1 MPISSLPSPHGI
13 GTMGKAAYDF
23 ADFLAA
29 AGQKYWQLLPLG
41 PTSYG
46 DSPYQSFSS
55 FAGNPYFIDLDLLVK
70 DKLLTRAEV
79 NACDWGD
86 DPRYVDYGKIYAS
99 RFTLLEK
106 AKARGF
112 TRDREAVA
120 AFEQENE
127 RWLPNYALFMA
138 LKRHFGMKSWTEW
151 DDEDIRCRTSS
162 EVIERYRAELREDV
176 ELFTYIQF
184 LFFRQWEALKAYIHS
199 LGIRIIGDLPIYVA
213 MDSAD
218 VWAEPEMFQL
228 DEHNV
233 PTEVSGVPPDCF
245 SEDGQLWGNPLYN
258 YDAMAKDGFGWW
270 IRRIGGAQKLYDVI
284 RIDHFRGFESYWAIP
299 YGETTAKNGRW
310 VKGPGMALVGV
321 QYVISIGLIVAAL
334 FVGLQ
339 NRYLRRYPTGY
350 DRNRVVVVSLTS
362 GALERRDALVGALKS
377 RAEIEE
383 VAFAFQ
389 RFGAEEN
396 FSGWARPYRDRG
408 DISFRVLVVTPEFL
422 RVLGVRP
429 SEGRDFSDADP
440 LREQGTYIFNQT
452 ARRRWDMRPGDC
464 ISETRHVSGWGE
476 IAGFL
481 PDGFR
486 AYSRHRA
493 EDPFALFVPG
503 TVGWTLP
510 LSYCYIRIAPGADL
524 SAAVEH
530 IRRSLHSV
538 TPLEPDIEFL
548 DTAVDTLYRKDFRA
562 GVLVSAFSA
571 LAIFVSLM
579 GVFGLVLFET
589 QHRRKEIG
597 IRKVCGATS
606 ASVLRMF
613 NLRFVRIVLVSFL
626 VAAPLARYGVS
637 VWLRGFVDAV
647 PLSAWVFFAALAIVL
662 AITVLT
668 VTVRSWR
675 TAGENPVDSV
685 KTE

>member
-1 MPISSLPSPHGI
+1 MIERSSGILMPISSLPSPHGI

-106 AKARGF
+106 AKTRGF

-120 AFEQENE
+120 AFERENE

-138 LKRHFGMKSWTEW
+138 LKRRFGMKSWTEW

-162 EVIERYRAELREDV
+162 EVVERYRAELREDV

-199 LGIRIIGDLPIYVA
+199 LDIRIIGDLPIYVA

-258 YDAMAKDGFGWW
+258 YEAMAKDGFGWW

-284 RIDHFRGFESYWAIP
+284 RIDHFRGFDEYYSIP
-299 YGETTAKNGRW
+299 FGDQTAERGHW
-310 VKGPGMALVGV
+310 EKGPGMDLFNTVKEKLGDV
-321 QYVISIGLIVAAL
+321 DVIAEDLGYLTESVIEMVKESGYPGMKV
-334 FVGLQ
+334 LQ
-339 NRYLRRYPTGY
+339 
-350 DRNRVVVVSLTS
+350 
-362 GALERRDALVGALKS
+362 
-377 RAEIEE
+377 
-383 VAFAFQ
+383 FAFDS
-389 RFGAEEN
+389 REESDYLPHN
-396 FSGWARPYRDRG
+396 YERNCVVYTGTHDNDTILGWYYVMSEEDREFSKEYMGNAKSTDEELPWDFIRMSMESVAN
-408 DISFRVLVVTPEFL
+408 LAVTPMQEFL
-422 RVLGVRP
+422 GLGTEARINYP
-429 SEGRDFSDADP
+429 STLGNNWKWRLLPGQFTPELAKRIHR
-440 LREQGTYIFNQT
+440 LTQIT
-452 ARRRWDMRPGDC
+452 AR
-464 ISETRHVSGWGE
+464 
-476 IAGFL
+476 
-481 PDGFR
+481 
-486 AYSRHRA
+486 
-493 EDPFALFVPG
+493 
-503 TVGWTLP
+503 
-510 LSYCYIRIAPGADL
+510 
-524 SAAVEH
+524 
-530 IRRSLHSV
+530 
-538 TPLEPDIEFL
+538 
-548 DTAVDTLYRKDFRA
+548 
-562 GVLVSAFSA
+562 
-571 LAIFVSLM
+571 
-579 GVFGLVLFET
+579 
-589 QHRRKEIG
+589 
-597 IRKVCGATS
+597 
-606 ASVLRMF
+606 
-613 NLRFVRIVLVSFL
+613 
-626 VAAPLARYGVS
+626 
-637 VWLRGFVDAV
+637 
-647 PLSAWVFFAALAIVL
+647 
-662 AITVLT
+662 IT
-668 VTVRSWR
+668 
-675 TAGENPVDSV
+675 
-685 KTE
+685 K

>member
-1 MPISSLPSPHGI
+1 MIERSSGILMPISSLPSPHGI

-99 RFTLLEK
+99 RFTLLKK

-120 AFEQENE
+120 AFERENE

-138 LKRHFGMKSWTEW
+138 LKRRFGMKSWTEW

-258 YDAMAKDGFGWW
+258 YEAMAKDGFGWW
-270 IRRIGGAQKLYDVI
+270 IRRIDGAGKMYDVI
-284 RIDHFRGFESYWAIP
+284 RIDHFRGLASYWAVP
-299 YGETTAKNGRW
+299 YGETTAKNGKWRT
-310 VKGPGMALVGV
+310 GPGIALVNALKGWFHNLEFIAEDLGYATSDV
-321 QYVISIGLIVAAL
+321 EKLLKESGFPGMKVLEFAFDSRDSSGYLPHAYIENCTCYTGTHDNSPIALWREEAAPEDIAYCEKYLGLNKEEGFNWGMIRGGMGSVARL
-334 FVGLQ
+334 FVAQ
-339 NRYLRRYPTGY
+339 MQDYLELGAGCRMNKPSTLGGNWEWRLLSGELTDSLADRIY
-350 DRNRVVVVSLTS
+350 D
-362 GALERRDALVGALKS
+362 A
-377 RAEIEE
+377 
-383 VAFAFQ
+383 
-389 RFGAEEN
+389 
-396 FSGWARPYRDRG
+396 
-408 DISFRVLVVTPEFL
+408 
-422 RVLGVRP
+422 
-429 SEGRDFSDADP
+429 
-440 LREQGTYIFNQT
+440 
-452 ARRRWDMRPGDC
+452 
-464 ISETRHVSGWGE
+464 
-476 IAGFL
+476 
-481 PDGFR
+481 
-486 AYSRHRA
+486 
-493 EDPFALFVPG
+493 
-503 TVGWTLP
+503 
-510 LSYCYIRIAPGADL
+510 
-524 SAAVEH
+524 
-530 IRRSLHSV
+530 
-538 TPLEPDIEFL
+538 
-548 DTAVDTLYRKDFRA
+548 
-562 GVLVSAFSA
+562 
-571 LAIFVSLM
+571 
-579 GVFGLVLFET
+579 
-589 QHRRKEIG
+589 
-597 IRKVCGATS
+597 
-606 ASVLRMF
+606 
-613 NLRFVRIVLVSFL
+613 VRI
-626 VAAPLARYGVS
+626 YGRIDRKKDES
-637 VWLRGFVDAV
+637 K
-647 PLSAWVFFAALAIVL
+647 S
-662 AITVLT
+662 
-668 VTVRSWR
+668 
-675 TAGENPVDSV
+675 E
-685 KTE
+685 